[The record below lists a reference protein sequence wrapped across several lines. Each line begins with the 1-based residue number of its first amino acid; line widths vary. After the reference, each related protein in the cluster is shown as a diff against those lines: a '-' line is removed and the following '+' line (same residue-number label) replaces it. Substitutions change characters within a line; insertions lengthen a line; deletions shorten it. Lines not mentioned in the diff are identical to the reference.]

1 MNLSVF
7 HSITKELVFGTKNS
21 TDWDW
26 LTWTSALNFTK
37 PLSSLSRDSKVKLKK
52 KSTPLSNTLVNYC
65 RKSEFVLSILFF
77 LYYRSQHVVLVRLRL
92 NALKFNKSLLFSK
105 LFIKFTLLPCYVIIL
120 QCMTFKKIV
129 IELCANLYY

>member
-65 RKSEFVLSILFF
+65 RKSKFVLSILFF
-77 LYYRSQHVVLVRLRL
+77 FYYRSQHVFLVRLRL
-92 NALKFNKSLLFSK
+92 NAIKFNRSLIFLNYF
-105 LFIKFTLLPCYVIIL
+105 FNFTLLPCYVIVWQSI
-120 QCMTFKKIV
+120 TFQTT
-129 IELCANLYY
+129 C